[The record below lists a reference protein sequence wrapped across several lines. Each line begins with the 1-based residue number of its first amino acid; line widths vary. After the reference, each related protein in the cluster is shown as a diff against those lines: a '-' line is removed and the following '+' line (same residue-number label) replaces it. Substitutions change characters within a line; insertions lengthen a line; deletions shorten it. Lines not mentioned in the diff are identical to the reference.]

1 MFKLRKG
8 DKPAP
13 AAEPERKGLFRSLK
27 DGLRRTRQGL
37 LAGLGHLGVGAAPV
51 DAGML
56 EELESTLLSADVG
69 WRRPHESWA
78 T

>member
-8 DKPAP
+8 EIPAP
-13 AAEPERKGLFRSLK
+13 APEPERKGLFRSLK

-37 LAGLGHLGVGAAPV
+37 LAGLGHLGVGGAPV

-56 EELESTLLSADVG
+56 EALTSRVLAG
-69 WRRPHESWA
+69 GGKI
-78 T
+78 